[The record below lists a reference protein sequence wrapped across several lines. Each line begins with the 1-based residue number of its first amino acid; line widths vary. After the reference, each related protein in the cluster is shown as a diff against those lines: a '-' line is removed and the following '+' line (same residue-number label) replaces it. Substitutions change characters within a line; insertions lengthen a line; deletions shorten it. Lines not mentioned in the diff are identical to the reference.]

1 MLVIRCQPL
10 PVSGNNR
17 VAGVPEPMECV
28 AVSKFSDRLA
38 RAKADL
44 GVSTRAAADRAK
56 AQGYRLSANSV
67 SLYTRD
73 GHPDPDGKTVEAL
86 AYALR
91 VPEAELRELA
101 GLPQHH
107 GKFEPAPEADTL
119 TRQQRDAVNEVIRL
133 FAAGNQGAGDGSE
146 RSATP
151 MNQAGGKPAISEDDG
166 LGSFGGRARGDLDHE
181 SVNDGADDNVHE
193 LFTPPPPASETAAWE
208 TENRGRKTRK
218 QQDDDAEA
226 SQDPEDD
233 EE

>member
-1 MLVIRCQPL
+1 M
-10 PVSGNNR
+10 S
-17 VAGVPEPMECV
+17 E
-28 AVSKFSDRLA
+28 LA
-38 RAKADL
+38 QAN
-44 GVSTRAAADRAK
+44 
-56 AQGYRLSANSV
+56 GYRLSNYSATV
-67 SLYTRD
+67 YTN
-73 GHPDPDGKTVEAL
+73 GSHPATADPATLAAL
-86 AYALR
+86 AFVLR
-91 VPEAELRELA
+91 LPLDEVRRLA
-101 GLPQHH
+101 GLPSDL
-107 GKFEPAPEADTL
+107 GEFEPDESANLL
-119 TRQQRDAVNEVIRL
+119 TRPQRAAVNEIIRQ
-133 FAAGNQGAGDGSE
+133 FAEANTRAGDGSE

-181 SVNDGADDNVHE
+181 SVNDGAGDNVHE

>member
-1 MLVIRCQPL
+1 MPVVRCQYL
-10 PVSGNNR
+10 LMSGNSR
-17 VAGVPEPMECV
+17 VAGAPESMECV

-151 MNQAGGKPAISEDDG
+151 TKRAGVSPAPADDG

-181 SVNDGADDNVHE
+181 SVNDGAGDNVHRLHPDLE
-193 LFTPPPPASETAAWE
+193 NMAAYRTGKE
-208 TENRGRKTRK
+208 TEK
-218 QQDDDAEA
+218 QRLLREEAERENE
-226 SQDPEDD
+226 SQDPDD
-233 EE
+233 WE

>member
-1 MLVIRCQPL
+1 MPVIRCQYL
-10 PVSGNNR
+10 LMSGNSR
-17 VAGVPEPMECV
+17 VAGAPEPMECV

-91 VPEAELRELA
+91 VPEAELRTLA
-101 GLPQHH
+101 GLPRQH

-119 TRQQRDAVNEVIRL
+119 TAPQRAAVNEVIRQL
-133 FAAGNQGAGDGSE
+133 AEANTRAGDGSE
-146 RSATP
+146 HSATP
-151 MNQAGGKPAISEDDG
+151 MNRAGGKPAISEDDG

-181 SVNDGADDNVHE
+181 SKNDGAGDNVHE
-193 LFTPPPPASETAAWE
+193 LFTPPPEREDTAAYDAP
-208 TENRGRKTRK
+208 NRGK
-218 QQDDDAEA
+218 QQKEESEKRGEE
-226 SQDPEDD
+226 SQDPEDW
-233 EE
+233 E